1 MVRICRCKKNNNL
14 KMVFRQRF
22 SKAMDLELFK
32 DPVYLNISFGL
43 SLSFTS
49 DLTFISIFP
58 LILTNMNFNHSQ
70 ITTIMTIFFATDL
83 VSRILLTIVS
93 GVMPIRNRYLFL
105 GGTLLSAVFRV
116 GKITFNLTFK
126 TP

>member
-1 MVRICRCKKNNNL
+1 
-14 KMVFRQRF
+14 MVFRQRF

-58 LILTNMNFNHSQ
+58 LILTNMNFDHGQ
-70 ITTIMTIFFATDL
+70 ITTIMTIFFASDL

-105 GGTLLSAVFRV
+105 GGTLLSAAFRV
-116 GKITFNLTFK
+116 GKINFDLRFK
-126 TP
+126 TV